1 MASESQADQHVVYN
15 RRGWTR
21 LMTTCAAIAGLLAAL
36 ASGAVPAAGDLR
48 ITSPSFEQNAVMPPG
63 PTCDGNGAS
72 PELQF
77 HGVPPAAKSLVLIV
91 VDPDVPSAIKSDGR
105 YLHWALW
112 DLPPDTTNLTGG
124 QGRNG
129 LNENG
134 RGTYIAACPP
144 NGEHRYVFQLFA
156 LDTALGNARISSE
169 AELRRGMEGHVL
181 EQAELVGRY
190 TTRAFRVIRVVLVLI
205 GALVAAMAVRFV
217 VLRRRT
223 ARERD

>member
-1 MASESQADQHVVYN
+1 M
-15 RRGWTR
+15 T
-21 LMTTCAAIAGLLAAL
+21 TTCAAIAGLLVAL
-36 ASGAVPAAGDLR
+36 ASDAVAAAGDLR

-72 PELQF
+72 PALQF

-91 VDPDVPSAIKSDGR
+91 VDPDVPRAIKSDGR
-105 YLHWALW
+105 YLHRALW
-112 DLPPDTTNLTGG
+112 DLPPDAATIAEGG
-124 QGRNG
+124 GRDTRSRG

-156 LDTALGNARISSE
+156 LDTTLGDARISSE
-169 AELRRGMEGHVL
+169 ADLRRGMEGHVL

-190 TTRAFRVIRVVLVLI
+190 TTRAFRVIRIVLVLI
-205 GALVAAMAVRFV
+205 GAIVAGMAVRFV
-217 VLRRRT
+217 VLRQRA
-223 ARERD
+223 ARQPN